1 MSLFVMLLYCTLY
14 MMMFLIVVFDKFD
27 VHRNQPGEEGLEAAA
42 ENGRGR
48 QPPMLFDALQNL
60 FNN

>member
-1 MSLFVMLLYCTLY
+1 MLLYCTLY